1 VDPGRRFSTSRRVR
15 LGDVTPSGR
24 LRLDAVA
31 RYLQDVAFDDGED
44 AGVKGTERWI
54 LRRLAIDVTSLPR
67 FTDMVDLTTWCSGA
81 GPRWAERRTTIT
93 AGTPLTPGTGATA
106 AIETTAI
113 WVYVDERGR
122 PSRLPPE
129 FFEHWGTSAG
139 DRKVSARLSHPDP
152 PDGAPVARTWPLR
165 RTDFDIVGHVNN
177 AAYWETV
184 EELVAVGPGTWEIE
198 FRDEVPRG
206 TEAVDVVVDGS
217 ALWWT
222 TSGRVHASARARPRD

>member
-1 VDPGRRFSTSRRVR
+1 MDSGRRFSTSRRVR

-67 FTDMVDLTTWCSGA
+67 FTDMVDVTTWCSGA
-81 GPRWAERRTTIT
+81 GARWAERTTTIT
-93 AGTPLTPGTGATA
+93 GPTA
-106 AIETTAI
+106 AIEAIAI

-152 PDGAPVARTWPLR
+152 PADAPVARTWPLR

-198 FRDEVPRG
+198 FREEIPRG
-206 TEAVDVVVDGS
+206 TEAVDVVLDEPAV
-217 ALWWT
+217 WWT
-222 TSGRVHASARARPRD
+222 TGGRVHASVRARPRD

>member
-1 VDPGRRFSTSRRVR
+1 MDPGRRFSTSRRVR

-24 LRLDAVA
+24 LRLDAIA

-67 FTDMVDLTTWCSGA
+67 FTDMIDLTTWCSGA
-81 GPRWAERRTTIT
+81 GARWAERRTSIT
-93 AGTPLTPGTGATA
+93 GPTA
-106 AIETTAI
+106 AIEATAI

-122 PSRLPPE
+122 PSRLPAE

-139 DRKVSARLSHPDP
+139 DRKVTARLSHPGP
-152 PDGAPVARTWPLR
+152 PADAPAERMWPLR

-177 AAYWETV
+177 AAYWEAV
-184 EELVAVGPGTWEIE
+184 EELLAVGPGTWEIE
-198 FRDEVPRG
+198 FRDEIPRD
-206 TEAVDVVVDGS
+206 TTTVDVIVEGS
-217 ALWWT
+217 AVWWT
-222 TSGRVHASARARPRD
+222 TGGRVHASARVRLRD

>member
-1 VDPGRRFSTSRRVR
+1 VDTARRFSTSRRVR

-67 FTDMVDLTTWCSGA
+67 FTDIIELTTWCSGA
-81 GPRWAERRTTIT
+81 GARWAERRTSI
-93 AGTPLTPGTGATA
+93 TGATA
-106 AIETTAI
+106 AIEATAI

-122 PSRLPPE
+122 PSRLPSE
-129 FFEHWGTSAG
+129 FFQHWGTSAG

-152 PDGAPVARTWPLR
+152 PPADARAARTWPLR

-177 AAYWETV
+177 AAYWEAV
-184 EELVAVGPGTWEIE
+184 EELAGGRPGRWEIE
-198 FRDEVPRG
+198 FRDEIPRD
-206 TEAVDVVVDGS
+206 TATVDLVVDGDGM
-217 ALWWT
+217 WWT
-222 TSGRVHASARARPRD
+222 TDGRVHASVRGPLDAAHA